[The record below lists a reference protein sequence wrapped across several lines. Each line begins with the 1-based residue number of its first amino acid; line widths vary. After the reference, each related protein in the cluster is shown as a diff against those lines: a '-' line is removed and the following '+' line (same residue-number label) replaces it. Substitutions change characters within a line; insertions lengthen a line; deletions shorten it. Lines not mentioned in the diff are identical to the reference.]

1 MKELDVVEQITRRLG
16 VTVDEIESYFVD
28 WEGEQFPLI
37 RFAQINQRTPEV
49 LDSLLSNPIGTP
61 ICLIVNDVPS
71 SPFLLL
77 RKKTRKPSNQ
87 LISDYYYTV
96 EAYYTGGKFIGF
108 VEHVKG
114 IDVLKAK
121 RSLAASADEGE
132 RLRYTVLAEG
142 AQPKVVSV
150 YHGKRRLLW

>member
-49 LDSLLSNPIGTP
+49 LGSLLSNPIGTP
-61 ICLIVNDVPS
+61 
-71 SPFLLL
+71 
-77 RKKTRKPSNQ
+77 
-87 LISDYYYTV
+87 
-96 EAYYTGGKFIGF
+96 
-108 VEHVKG
+108 
-114 IDVLKAK
+114 
-121 RSLAASADEGE
+121 SADEGE
-132 RLRYTVLAEG
+132 RLRYAVLAEG